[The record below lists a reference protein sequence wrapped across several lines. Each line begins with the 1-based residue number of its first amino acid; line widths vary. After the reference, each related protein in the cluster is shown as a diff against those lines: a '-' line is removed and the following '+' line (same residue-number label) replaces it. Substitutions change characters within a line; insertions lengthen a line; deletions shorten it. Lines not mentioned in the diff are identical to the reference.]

1 MTPLFSVVL
10 ATYNRGRHIVP
21 TIASAL
27 RQNLADFELIVV
39 GDCCTDETE
48 AAVRSFGDARIA
60 WRNLPE
66 RAGSQSTPNNT
77 GIGLARGRYIA
88 YLGHDDIWAP
98 DHLNTL
104 QQCFA
109 AYPEASFAVGGCVF
123 YGPAGSGRY
132 HLHGLFEDEQAPLRH
147 FFPPSS
153 IAHRRQVPD
162 LIGPWR
168 QPGELRQP
176 IDLEF
181 MQRAFHAG
189 LRFVSS
195 RQITV
200 HKFAAGHRYLSYMRQ
215 ESQEQELLL
224 RMMSQPGFA
233 DFVAA
238 VRRRVEGSTGC
249 EQSQIPDFSSAEP
262 GEAARNA
269 WKAKG
274 ILRPPLQ
281 PLAAKTRLRHES
293 AGRAL
298 DWGPLQRSDG
308 PRRRSSG
315 PNPRP
320 KLLVP
325 VTSAELVDLHFHL
338 LGASDGV
345 LERLRLSVNGNPVP
359 VSVAA
364 HAKRP
369 GTRVIRCTARLNAR
383 DYSIVQ
389 FDLTGG
395 MPLDELMRS
404 VSGVKCQIVLG
415 AVWLRP
421 RSWVSRLRLGLR
433 SRLMAGRS
441 HGGATSSARAL

>member
-1 MTPLFSVVL
+1 MMPVFSVVL

-21 TIASAL
+21 TLASAL
-27 RQNLADFELIVV
+27 RQDLADFELIVV

-48 AAVRSFGDARIA
+48 AVVRNFGDARIV
-60 WRNLPE
+60 WRNLPQ
-66 RAGSQSTPNNT
+66 RAGSQSTPNNI

-98 DHLNTL
+98 DHLSSL
-104 QQCFA
+104 QHCFA
-109 AYPEASFAVGGCVF
+109 THSDASFAVGGCIF
-123 YGPAGSGRY
+123 YGPPGSGVY
-132 HLHGLFEDEQAPLRH
+132 HVRGPFEDEQAPLRH

-168 QPGELRQP
+168 QPEELRQP

-181 MQRAFHAG
+181 MLRAFHAG
-189 LRFVSS
+189 LRFASTG
-195 RQITV
+195 QITV

-224 RMMSQPGFA
+224 RMMSEPGFP

-238 VRRRVEGSTGC
+238 IRRRVEGSRGSGRP
-249 EQSQIPDFSSAEP
+249 QNLDFSAAEP

-269 WKAKG
+269 WKTKG

-281 PLAAKTRLRHES
+281 PLAAKTRLRQGS
-293 AGRAL
+293 GPCAL
-298 DWGPLQRSDG
+298 DWGPLQRTEG

-320 KLLVP
+320 KLLIP
-325 VTSAELVDLHFHL
+325 VTSAELVDLRFHVL
-338 LGASDGV
+338 SASDGV
-345 LERLRLSVNGNPVP
+345 LERLRLTVNGEPVP
-359 VSVAA
+359 FSVAA
-364 HAKRP
+364 HRKNP
-369 GTRVIRCTARLNAR
+369 DTRVMRCAAHLSAH
-383 DYSIVQ
+383 DYSIVA

-395 MPLDELMRS
+395 TPLEALMRS
-404 VSGVKCQIVLG
+404 VSGVNCRIELG

-421 RSWVSRLRLGLR
+421 RSWVSRLRLELR
-433 SRLMAGRS
+433 SRLMPRLS
-441 HGGATSSARAL
+441 HGAAASSPRAV